1 VMYGGGGEGGRGVM
15 LPRTLLTDSPTERRR
30 GGIGRGKAVVFLPV
44 ITSLVARKK
53 LRKIHAF

>member
-1 VMYGGGGEGGRGVM
+1 VAGVM
-15 LPRTLLTDSPTERRR
+15 LPRTLLTDRQTDRQEKGWERE
-30 GGIGRGKAVVFLPV
+30 GGKRSFFLPV